1 MPFDLELED
10 RYKICGVDQRFIRIN
25 LKRDDTS
32 RGLSVEAAAQRVQ
45 KIMKGE
51 CTSHE

>member
-1 MPFDLELED
+1 LINASYH
-10 RYKICGVDQRFIRIN
+10 RRIN